1 MEDVVTET
9 KDDLQEL
16 ASGIA
21 RIINDNKKFLA
32 RLMDDDYEPEEEPPV
47 EDEED
52 DESPVG

>member
-1 MEDVVTET
+1 MTDP

-21 RIINDNKKFLA
+21 RIISDNKKFLA